1 MCIDYWLLNSQ
12 TIPDQYTT
20 TCIDDVLDSLTRDKW
35 FSVLDLLSS
44 YYQIA
49 MAEEDKEK
57 MAFISQLGF
66 FQFWRIGQGITGA
79 PATFQRLMEK
89 IVGDMNLLEVLVY
102 LDDLIVFGR
111 NLEEHKDFLKS
122 FIIWQRL
129 DWNLVWQMSILP
141 PKGNTLDI
149 LCRPMEYCLT
159 QPRQRQ
165 LQVGYSLGS
174 FLGYCGYYRHFITN
188 YAAIVR
194 PLSELPKDYAPT
206 QRARSLRKTTQRL
219 TSKTP
224 SPLIRDGTSPALRL
238 STRLS
243 TALPMHLCWPLW
255 IPTSHMSCMWMPAWK
270 GLAPSSIRN
279 TMRVWDQSRSPAGN

>member
-1 MCIDYWLLNSQ
+1 M
-12 TIPDQYTT
+12 
-20 TCIDDVLDSLTRDKW
+20 LDSLTRDKW

-122 FIIWQRL
+122 FII
-129 DWNLVWQMSILP
+129 
-141 PKGNTLDI
+141 
-149 LCRPMEYCLT
+149 
-159 QPRQRQ
+159 
-165 LQVGYSLGS
+165 
-174 FLGYCGYYRHFITN
+174 
-188 YAAIVR
+188 
-194 PLSELPKDYAPT
+194 
-206 QRARSLRKTTQRL
+206 
-219 TSKTP
+219 
-224 SPLIRDGTSPALRL
+224 
-238 STRLS
+238 
-243 TALPMHLCWPLW
+243 
-255 IPTSHMSCMWMPAWK
+255 
-270 GLAPSSIRN
+270 
-279 TMRVWDQSRSPAGN
+279 